1 MFVVEPVQ
9 LARKID
15 VAFPFRDIRGIL
27 WELLKTLT
35 LGYGKPLSANGQ
47 GVLLRQ
53 LYYVPRNVLPFVY
66 PVDRRMVLLLP
77 PSCV

>member
-1 MFVVEPVQ
+1 MLVVEPVQ

-15 VAFPFRDIRGIL
+15 VVFPFRDIRGIL

-53 LYYVPRNVLPFVY
+53 LY
-66 PVDRRMVLLLP
+66 
-77 PSCV
+77 